1 MDLRKLERSTAL
13 LREELTDI
21 LRSEVRDPRLN
32 MVTVIAVRLSRDRRY
47 ARVYVNLPEQEQ
59 EAEQEMLAA
68 LRRAA
73 GFVRRCLAQRLTW
86 YKAPEVSFHLDEGM
100 KQGDRVLELFRDLE
114 SEDRPQEDTPAP
126 RAEEVGTEHADEHP
140 SR

>member
-21 LRSEVRDPRLN
+21 LRSEVRDPRLHT
-32 MVTVIAVRLSRDRRY
+32 VTVTSVRLSRDRRY
-47 ARVYVNLPEQEQ
+47 ARVYVNLPEQE
-59 EAEQEMLAA
+59 EEQAVLAA

-86 YKAPEVSFHLDEGM
+86 YKAPEISFQLDEGM
-100 KQGDRVLELFRDLE
+100 KQGDRVLSLFRDLE
-114 SEDRPQEDTPAP
+114 LEERPQDDGTEPAEEDAGTA
-126 RAEEVGTEHADEHP
+126 RAEEHTSP
-140 SR
+140 

>member
-32 MVTVIAVRLSRDRRY
+32 VVSVSAVRLSRDRRY
-47 ARVYVNLPEQEQ
+47 ARVYVNLAELEQED
-59 EAEQEMLAA
+59 EQAILGA

-114 SEDRPQEDTPAP
+114 SEERPEPDAAEPAAQESGAGDAEDTAQ
-126 RAEEVGTEHADEHP
+126 R
-140 SR
+140 

>member
-21 LRSEVRDPRLN
+21 LRSEVRDPRLHTLT
-32 MVTVIAVRLSRDRRY
+32 VTAVRLSRDRRY
-47 ARVYVNLPEQEQ
+47 ARVYVDLPAQEQ
-59 EAEQEMLAA
+59 EAEQDILAA

-86 YKAPEVSFHLDEGM
+86 YKAPEISFHLDEGM
-100 KQGDRVLELFRDLE
+100 KQGDRVLALFRDLE
-114 SEDRPQEDTPAP
+114 SDDRPQEDPPAP
-126 RAEEVGTEHADEHP
+126 DSEEVGSEQAEEHP
-140 SR
+140 SP

>member
-21 LRSEVRDPRLN
+21 LRSEVRDPRLHTLT
-32 MVTVIAVRLSRDRRY
+32 VTAVRLSRDRRY
-47 ARVYVNLPEQEQ
+47 ARVYVDLPAQEQ
-59 EAEQEMLAA
+59 EAEQDILAA

-86 YKAPEVSFHLDEGM
+86 YKAPEISFHLDEGM
-100 KQGDRVLELFRDLE
+100 KQGDRVLALFRDLE
-114 SEDRPQEDTPAP
+114 SEDRPQEDTPAADP
-126 RAEEVGTEHADEHP
+126 EEVGGEHAEEDP

>member
-32 MVTVIAVRLSRDRRY
+32 VVTVSAVRLSRDRRY
-47 ARVYVNLPEQEQ
+47 ARVYVNLAESEQE
-59 EAEQEMLAA
+59 EEQAILAA

-114 SEDRPQEDTPAP
+114 SEERPEPDSAAPAAQENGAGNAEDTPQ
-126 RAEEVGTEHADEHP
+126 R
-140 SR
+140 

>member
-21 LRSEVRDPRLN
+21 LRSEVRDPRLHTLT
-32 MVTVIAVRLSRDRRY
+32 VTAVRLSRDRRY
-47 ARVYVNLPEQEQ
+47 ARVYVDLPAQEQ
-59 EAEQEMLAA
+59 EVNQDILAA

-86 YKAPEVSFHLDEGM
+86 YKAPEISFHLDEGM
-100 KQGDRVLELFRDLE
+100 EQGDRVLALFRDLE

-126 RAEEVGTEHADEHP
+126 DSEEVGAEHAEEHP

>member
-32 MVTVIAVRLSRDRRY
+32 VVSVSAVRLSRDRRY
-47 ARVYVNLPEQEQ
+47 ARVYVNLAELEQE
-59 EAEQEMLAA
+59 EEQAILAA

-86 YKAPEVSFHLDEGM
+86 YKAPEISFHLDEGM

-114 SEDRPQEDTPAP
+114 SEERPEPDAAEPAAQENGAGDAEDTAQ
-126 RAEEVGTEHADEHP
+126 R
-140 SR
+140 

>member
-21 LRSEVRDPRLN
+21 LRSEVRDPRLHTLT
-32 MVTVIAVRLSRDRRY
+32 VTAVRLSRDRRY
-47 ARVYVNLPEQEQ
+47 ARVYVDLPAQEQ
-59 EAEQEMLAA
+59 ESEQDILAA

-86 YKAPEVSFHLDEGM
+86 YKAPEISFHLDEGM
-100 KQGDRVLELFRDLE
+100 KQGDRVLALFRDLE
-114 SEDRPQEDTPAP
+114 SEDRSQEDSPDP
-126 RAEEVGTEHADEHP
+126 DSEDVGAEQAEEHP

>member
-21 LRSEVRDPRLN
+21 LRSEVRDPRLHT
-32 MVTVIAVRLSRDRRY
+32 VTVTSVRLSRDRRY
-47 ARVYVNLPEQEQ
+47 ARVYVDLPSQVREDEQ
-59 EAEQEMLAA
+59 AMLAA
-68 LRRAA
+68 LQRAA

-86 YKAPEVSFHLDEGM
+86 YKAPEISFQLDEGM

-114 SEDRPQEDTPAP
+114 LEERPQDDGAEPAAEDAGSA
-126 RAEEVGTEHADEHP
+126 RAEERSSP
-140 SR
+140 